1 MKKFYLTFL
10 FLLALT
16 QLAYAENITA
26 LLRGNALKSGDLIGI
41 LSPGSYTD
49 SNDFAGSLELLR
61 SQGYRVKLAP
71 SATALYEH
79 FAGTDRKRAEDINN
93 FFRDDSVKAILCVRG
108 GYGTARTLDKL
119 DYKMIAEHPKPL
131 IGFSDITA
139 LHIALSGKSGISTIH
154 GPMLVSFT
162 TERFDSEYTRENFFA
177 GLKSTS
183 PVGEIHMP
191 EDMKLQTV
199 MPGRAEGMIIGGNLT
214 VLTSLVGTP
223 YELDGKG
230 VLLLLEEIGE
240 RPYRIDR
247 MLNQLWQN
255 GLLKRVSGIIL
266 GEFTNC
272 DDDEADGVNDFTL
285 DDVLRH
291 YARISRKP
299 VIKGMPSGHG
309 KYNFFLPLGVHAV
322 MNADINGSASLI
334 IDTPALVKQ

>member
-1 MKKFYLTFL
+1 MKKFCLTFL

-16 QLAYAENITA
+16 QLACAENITA
-26 LLRGNALKSGDLIGI
+26 LLRGHALKSGDVIGI
-41 LSPGSYTD
+41 LSPGSHTD
-49 SNDFAGSLELLR
+49 SDDFAGSLELLR
-61 SQGYRVKLAP
+61 SHGYRVKIAP

-108 GYGTARTLDKL
+108 GYGTARTLGKL

-139 LHIALSGKSGISTIH
+139 LHVALSVKSGLSTIH

-162 TERFDSEYTRENFFA
+162 TERFDSEYTRKNFFA

-183 PVGEIHMP
+183 PVGEIPMP
-191 EDMKLQTV
+191 EGYKLETV
-199 MPGRAEGMIIGGNLT
+199 TPGHAEGVIIGGNLT

-230 VLLLLEEIGE
+230 VILLLEEIGE

-266 GEFTNC
+266 GDFTNC
-272 DDDEADGVNDFTL
+272 EDDEADGVNDFTL
-285 DDVLRH
+285 DEVLRH

-322 MNADINGSASLI
+322 MNAGIDGSASLV
-334 IDTPALVKQ
+334 IDTPALVSQ